1 MENNNEQ
8 RLENSPKTARIVA
21 MLVASASATT
31 IFTVAISPIT
41 VTNAKK
47 HRPPGFQ
54 INVQNTGSQ
63 LFTTSSTHFILFFI
77 RFTSL

>member
-1 MENNNEQ
+1 MENNNKQ
-8 RLENSPKTARIVA
+8 RSENSPKTARTVA

-47 HRPPGFQ
+47 TPPTRVSNQ
-54 INVQNTGSQ
+54 CPKY
-63 LFTTSSTHFILFFI
+63 
-77 RFTSL
+77 RFTIIHYIQHSLHTIFY